1 MIWWIV
7 GVVVVLFLVYVWPP
21 TPRALGHLM
30 KRLAAELRVLSRA
43 KRNRTDFL
51 GYAIRR
57 PALFVANN
65 AGEMAQIAM
74 NGVDPRVKILAS
86 VKASMLAGCPF

>member
-1 MIWWIV
+1 MWWIV
-7 GVVVVLFLVYVWPP
+7 AVVVAVFLVSVWPP
-21 TPRALGHLM
+21 TPRALARFA
-30 KRLAAELRVLSRA
+30 KRFAIEARVLSRA

-65 AGEMAQIAM
+65 AGEVAQLAM
-74 NGVDPRVKILAS
+74 NGVDPRLKILAS
-86 VKASMLAGCPF
+86 VKASSLAGCPF